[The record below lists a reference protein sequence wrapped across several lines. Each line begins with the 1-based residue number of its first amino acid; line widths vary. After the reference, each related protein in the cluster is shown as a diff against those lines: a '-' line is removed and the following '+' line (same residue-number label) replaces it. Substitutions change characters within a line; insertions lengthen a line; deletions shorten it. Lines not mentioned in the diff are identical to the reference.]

1 MMFTRLQKAILRV
14 SALICLG
21 FILGLSA
28 VSPSFN
34 PFLERN
40 LRTLADS
47 AAVQHQDVKQ
57 RHVRVGATDCS
68 DLNSAECRNLRA
80 SYERYLGQGRD
91 GIVND
96 VIAIDRVRSEPGR
109 NARGDGQNE
118 IGEGQGNLRV
128 VTVFSG
134 STARE
139 FLVPPEIN

>member
-1 MMFTRLQKAILRV
+1 MFTRAQLALLRI

-40 LRTLADS
+40 SGTLANS
-47 AAVQHQDVKQ
+47 ATVQHRDVEQ
-57 RHVRVGATDCS
+57 RHGRVGTTDCS
-68 DLNSAECRNLRA
+68 DLNSTECRNLRA
-80 SYERYLGQGRD
+80 SYERYLGQGRE
-91 GIVND
+91 GNVND
-96 VIAIDRVRSEPGR
+96 VIATDRVRSEPAR